1 MVFCVE
7 KSKEFVSF
15 KCTCQAHEL
24 LLTTESLP
32 ITILLGELQQV
43 NLPINDQ
50 NGGHLMQSLL
60 IFIGTKVPNSKI
72 MAYTKIPCYQ
82 CCVTVIRNGKV
93 YSFNSKADYIVKD
106 YLEKSAKTLAVGEI
120 QSSPVSHM
128 TAVGIM
134 ANELPKMLLEITMT
148 KKLACNLYIVSSSGG
163 YNYKTDLT
171 GPITFE
177 HLNTSIYQLN
187 DPKSLKEFC
196 KIVAHFFT
204 VQKTADESELSLSEE
219 SSFSEDSQA
228 KKPRKDF

>member
-1 MVFCVE
+1 MIGSLFNYRNKDVNIFLPFEVSNNYIILLLTCVE

-72 MAYTKIPCYQ
+72 MAYTKNSMLPVSCN
-82 CCVTVIRNGKV
+82 VIRNGKV

-120 QSSPVSHM
+120 QSSQI
-128 TAVGIM
+128 TAVGVG
-134 ANELPKMLLEITMT
+134 NHYNLVELCIKDVQFI
-148 KKLACNLYIVSSSGG
+148 
-163 YNYKTDLT
+163 LT
-171 GPITFE
+171 LV
-177 HLNTSIYQLN
+177 H
-187 DPKSLKEFC
+187 
-196 KIVAHFFT
+196 
-204 VQKTADESELSLSEE
+204 
-219 SSFSEDSQA
+219 
-228 KKPRKDF
+228 